1 MDFNPRETTDILRR
15 MRGIRITVGTG
26 LVPWFITSS
35 RGARTGGDGTCF
47 PIVFIDRMFVGT
59 TLTVVVDQAIPPE
72 QLEAIEFYA
81 SIAGLPPEFN
91 RRGATCGVLVFW
103 TR

>member
-1 MDFNPRETTDILRR
+1 MLSWRI
-15 MRGIRITVGTG
+15 RG
-26 LVPWFITSS
+26 
-35 RGARTGGDGTCF
+35 GARSGDGNCF
-47 PIVFIDRMFVGT
+47 PIIFIDRMFVGNT
-59 TLTVVVDQAIPPE
+59 SMVVVDQIAPPE
-72 QLEAIEFYA
+72 QIEAIEFYA